1 MFPFRHP
8 SATDLR
14 QRRLVIG
21 LGAMKSGTTW
31 LSDYLATHPGFFHSP
46 IKEMNIFNR
55 RWPNP
60 FDQDGPAFRLW
71 RMEEIVLDPHYPR
84 SGKLRMRLRAL
95 AEIGRI
101 ETDDDYLSYFARRMQ
116 GQAAFGEISPSY
128 AALPADALRQI
139 AGLTAD
145 VRFLFLMRDP
155 VARMA
160 SNIQHL
166 RRRLRAADPVERV
179 MEEVTPG
186 TPLWARGDYGQTLD
200 ALAGAGVRAKG
211 LIYEDLF
218 REQTIRDLCAWLDLP
233 FAPPDFAKRLNV
245 AQGARLTDTQLSQLR
260 IRLEPVYQDLSRRF
274 GADRPKAWRWDG

>member
-101 ETDDDYLSYFARRMQ
+101 ETDDDYLSYFARRMR

-186 TPLWARGDYGQTLD
+186 TPLWARGDYGQTLH

-245 AQGARLTDTQLSQLR
+245 AQGARLTDTQLSHLR
-260 IRLEPVYQDLSRRF
+260 DRLEPVYQDLSRRF

>member
-1 MFPFRHP
+1 MFPFRRP
-8 SATDLR
+8 SPTDLR
-14 QRRLVIG
+14 QRRLLIG

-31 LSDYLATHPGFFHSP
+31 LSDYLSTHPAFFHSP
-46 IKEMNIFNR
+46 IKEMNIFNA

-60 FDQDGPAFRLW
+60 FDQDGPPFRLW
-71 RMEEIVLDPHYPR
+71 RMEEIVLDPRFPR
-84 SGKLRMRLRAL
+84 SAKLRMRLRAL

-101 ETDDDYLSYFARRMQ
+101 GTDQDYLAYFARRMRDQ
-116 GQAAFGEISPSY
+116 RVFGEMSPSY
-128 AALPADALRQI
+128 AMLPPEGLRHI

-166 RRRLRAADPVERV
+166 RRRLRAAETVEAV
-179 MEEVTPG
+179 MADVTPG
-186 TPLWARGDYGQTLD
+186 TALWARGDYGRTLD
-200 ALAGAGVRAKG
+200 ALGEAGVTAKL

-233 FAPPDFAKRLNV
+233 FVPPDFAKRLNV
-245 AQGARLTDTQLSQLR
+245 AQGPRLTDGQLAQLR
-260 IRLEPVYQDLSRRF
+260 GRLEPVYQDLSRRF